1 LILRQNA
8 AAIVVVMP
16 LQDSLTFPFYTIA
29 NLLKFL
35 RYVEKKWALQGEL
48 RSASKSADMMFEFKD
63 LPADGVKSG
72 INRNRR
78 LSLEES
84 ILVNHMAQVRPP
96 IARSHE
102 VFMFYTMFNPS

>member
-1 LILRQNA
+1 MNFHLLFHFILLLI
-8 AAIVVVMP
+8 
-16 LQDSLTFPFYTIA
+16 
-29 NLLKFL
+29 FL
-35 RYVEKKWALQGEL
+35 SSFRYVEKKWALQGEL
-48 RSASKSADMMFEFKD
+48 QSASKSADMMFEFKD

-102 VFMFYTMFNPS
+102 VLMFYTMFNLSWSDQCSQIADIA